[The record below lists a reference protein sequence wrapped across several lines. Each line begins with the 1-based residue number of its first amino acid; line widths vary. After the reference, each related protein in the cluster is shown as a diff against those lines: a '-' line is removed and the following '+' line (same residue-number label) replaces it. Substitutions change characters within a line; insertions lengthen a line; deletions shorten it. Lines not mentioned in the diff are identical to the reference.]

1 MPAPLTGQRYSS
13 ARTRLLLWA
22 PVVIYMAAI
31 FVASSISEPPMPSN
45 VPDVSLHEAAYFGL
59 TLVLIR
65 ALASGRV
72 SGVTLGTLAAAWLIA
87 VGYGVTDE
95 WHQSFVPS
103 RHAELGDLIA
113 DALGAFAATIVVGAW
128 VIIRR
133 L

>member
-1 MPAPLTGQRYSS
+1 
-13 ARTRLLLWA
+13 
-22 PVVIYMAAI
+22 MAAI
-31 FVASSISEPPMPSN
+31 FVASSISDPPVPSN

-65 ALASGRV
+65 ALASGRL

-113 DALGAFAATIVVGAW
+113 DALGAVAATIVVGAW